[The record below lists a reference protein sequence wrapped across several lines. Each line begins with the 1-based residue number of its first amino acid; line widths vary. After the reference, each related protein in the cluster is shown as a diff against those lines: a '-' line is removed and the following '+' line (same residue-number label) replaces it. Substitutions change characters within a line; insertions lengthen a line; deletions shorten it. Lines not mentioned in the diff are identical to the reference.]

1 MKWNVPNTITMC
13 RIAASII
20 LFALI
25 GAYDHAASWATT
37 LMGVAFVVFVLTAL
51 SDVLDG
57 YLARK
62 LGQVT
67 AFGRIADPFVDKLL
81 ILGSLILLSGPAFT
95 TTDETVLARFSGDLP
110 RWLYGSSI
118 TGVQPWMVL
127 IIFAR
132 ELMVSTIRGYSESQ
146 GIAFPAIPVG
156 KAKMLVQSFATGT
169 VLFCIA
175 WAEGIAWCNTVKLLI
190 VWIAVAVTV
199 FSGIIYVVKAKVF
212 YREPG
217 NTTGESGTGSDE

>member
-1 MKWNVPNTITMC
+1 MKWNIPNTITIG
-13 RIAASII
+13 RIAASIV
-20 LFALI
+20 LFVMI
-25 GAYDHAASWATT
+25 GAYDHAATWAPA
-37 LMGVAFVVFVLTAL
+37 LMGAAFVVFVLTAL

-95 TTDETVLARFSGDLP
+95 TTDETVLAGFSSDLP

-118 TGVQPWMVL
+118 TGVRPWMVL

-156 KAKMLVQSFATGT
+156 KAKMLVQSVATGT

-175 WAEGIAWCNTVKLLI
+175 WTEGITWCNTVKLLA
-190 VWIAVAVTV
+190 VWIALAVTV
-199 FSGIIYVVKAKVF
+199 FSGIIYCAKAKVF

-217 NTTGESGTGSDE
+217 NDTGGSGTDSDE